1 MDQVAMVRHTIIRF
15 CHEFVEDPCLCYTE
29 RGQHSLFYTMLF
41 NVLPEDRR
49 YATCNGRRLCVLQN
63 EYRTASD
70 LSKSRRQHWDIALLQ
85 RPLQAVPDRPP
96 AYDHLKLAAA
106 VEFGMNVGQ
115 KHLMEDIRRLS
126 HPEAH
131 VGQGFVMHLYR
142 LSQPGALFSNRD
154 WSPNSKRILTPHRV
168 SQLARDT
175 QVEIYYGMHDSTRK
189 HESGVWS
196 TGQGVAK
203 RLHGG

>member
-1 MDQVAMVRHTIIRF
+1 MNQVAVVRQEIIRF
-15 CHEFVEDPCLCYTE
+15 CHEFIEAPYLCYTE

-41 NVLPEDRR
+41 NALPEDQRF
-49 YATCNGRRLCVLQN
+49 AACDGRRLCVLQN

-70 LSKSRRQHWDIALLQ
+70 LSKSKRQHWDIALLQ
-85 RPLQAVPDRPP
+85 KPLDAVPDSPP

-115 KHLMEDIRRLS
+115 KHLVEDIRRLS

-131 VGQGFVMHLYR
+131 VGQGFVVHLYR

-154 WSPNSKRILTPHRV
+154 WSRNAKRICTPQQV
-168 SQLARDT
+168 SQLARDK
-175 QVEIYYGMHDSTRK
+175 QVEIYYGMHDSTGK
-189 HESGVWS
+189 HDSGVWS
-196 TGQGVAK
+196 IRQGVA
-203 RLHGG
+203 RQLHGG